1 MVNIRNR
8 YMQAIKRH
16 NTTINLIRQG
26 VEGQDSNLIEQVT
39 IEPFTGTSIQL
50 LNETIDLLNEFILAH
65 PPQGYWK

>member
-26 VEGQDSNLIEQVT
+26 VEGQDSNLIEQIT
-39 IEPFTGTSIQL
+39 IEPFTGTGIQL
-50 LNETIDLLNEFILAH
+50 LNETIELLNEFILAH
-65 PPQGYWK
+65 PPQEYWK